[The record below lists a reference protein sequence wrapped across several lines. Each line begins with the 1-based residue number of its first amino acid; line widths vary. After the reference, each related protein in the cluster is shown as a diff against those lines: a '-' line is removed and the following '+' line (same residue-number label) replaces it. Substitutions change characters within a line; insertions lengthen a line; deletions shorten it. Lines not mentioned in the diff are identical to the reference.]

1 MTGGRLPLYAAV
13 ALPATFLL
21 ATVGYPLGYA
31 LVTSLYRLNL
41 ARQIDVF
48 VGLGNYVAALHD
60 DLFWSALRVTFE
72 FTIVSTAIEFVLGM
86 ALALALYRRPR
97 FQNVIRTVVLIP
109 MFMAPVVVG
118 LDWSFLYDPSFG
130 PLNWL
135 LGVFGAPP
143 QTWLGSDRLA
153 LPALIAVDVWQQTG
167 VMFVILLA
175 GLQAIS
181 PEYWEAAAIDGA
193 GSWTKFR
200 HVTWPLLLPS
210 TVVALTLRT
219 MFALRTFDLMWV
231 TTGGG
236 PGVATQTLSVYMYKV
251 GFSQFDL
258 GYANTLSVLLLLVIG
273 AVSVLYASLLR
284 APAT

>member
-72 FTIVSTAIEFVLGM
+72 FTIVSTAIEFALGM

-118 LDWSFLYDPSFG
+118 LDWSFIYDPSFG

-135 LGVFGAPP
+135 LGVFGVPP
-143 QTWLGSDRLA
+143 QTWLGSGRLA

-193 GSWTKFR
+193 GSWTSFR